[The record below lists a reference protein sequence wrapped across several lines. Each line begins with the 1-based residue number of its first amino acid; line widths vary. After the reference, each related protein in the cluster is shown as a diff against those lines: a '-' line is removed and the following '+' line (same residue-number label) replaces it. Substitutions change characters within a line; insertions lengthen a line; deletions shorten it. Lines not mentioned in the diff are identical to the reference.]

1 MWSCIWPP
9 ACSVVYCR
17 RREDLVPTLTAPEPL
32 HSIHTH
38 QDKTGRGMHTACTL
52 LQYFGKTLHCS
63 LFSSIYQRVYVGL
76 CACMCVCMYACVHV
90 CVNCTHRCQV
100 MTSHLLIPCCF
111 YYPLSIPFHLC
122 ALSLWMTAWLQSPSV
137 PQPNLSNLV
146 VSKVWCDNSS
156 RSAQTPTRCSVN
168 IRQMDVLM
176 LIVRV
181 LCAISE

>member
-1 MWSCIWPP
+1 
-9 ACSVVYCR
+9 
-17 RREDLVPTLTAPEPL
+17 
-32 HSIHTH
+32 
-38 QDKTGRGMHTACTL
+38 MHTACTL
-52 LQYFGKTLHCS
+52 LQYFGKTLQCTS
-63 LFSSIYQRVYVGL
+63 LFSSIYQRVCVCVGL

-176 LIVRV
+176 LVVRV